1 MKQLETARE
10 LLSYIDRQIV
20 LWLMERMQL
29 SHGIGHIKRREEIEV
44 YNSTQEAELM
54 RRVTE
59 LGTEVGLRKEFV
71 IEIYRLIHEES
82 VRIQRRVR

>member
-20 LWLMERMQL
+20 LWLMERMQV

-44 YNSTQEAELM
+44 YDPTQEADLI
-54 RRVTE
+54 RRVTK
-59 LGTEVGLRKEFV
+59 LGTEVGLRQEFV
-71 IEIYRLIHEES
+71 TEIYRLIHEES
-82 VRIQRRVR
+82 VRIQRSVQ